1 MRLIFSL
8 TAAAASAL
16 ALAACQ
22 PADDA
27 APPADETPATEA
39 PATPPATGDAL
50 TAEGWNALRIGMT
63 VDEVTAAM
71 GPDSDPDAIGGPE
84 PEFCDQFRPERA
96 PEGLLVMIEE
106 GVLTRISVSEPSTLR
121 TDRGFG
127 VGSTA
132 AEIKAAYGD
141 GAAVEPHNY
150 VGLPAEY
157 ITVWTGGRPSEP
169 YVQDAAARGIRYETD
184 ENGVVTLIHV
194 GGPSIQ
200 YVEGCA

>member
-1 MRLIFSL
+1 MRLIVSL
-8 TAAAASAL
+8 TAAASAL

-22 PADDA
+22 PAEDA
-27 APPADETPATEA
+27 TPPADTPPATEA
-39 PATPPATGDAL
+39 PDAPPADANAL
-50 TAEGWNALRIGMT
+50 TAEGWGPLRIGMT
-63 VDEVTAAM
+63 LDQVTAAM
-71 GPDSDPDAIGGPE
+71 GPDSDPEAVGGAE

-106 GVLTRISVSEPSTLR
+106 GVLTRISIMAESDLR

-127 VGSTA
+127 LGSTG
-132 AEIKAAYGD
+132 AEVKAAYGD
-141 GAAVEPHNY
+141 AAIVEAHHY

-157 ITVWTGGRPSEP
+157 ITVWATGRDGAE
-169 YVQDAAARGIRYETD
+169 YVQDPAARGVRYETD

>member
-1 MRLIFSL
+1 MRLIVCL
-8 TAAAASAL
+8 TAAASAL

-22 PADDA
+22 PADNGR
-27 APPADETPATEA
+27 PPADAPPSTEA
-39 PATPPATGDAL
+39 PGTPAADAQAL
-50 TAEGWNALRIGMT
+50 TAEGWNGLRIGMT
-63 VDEVTAAM
+63 LDEVTAAM
-71 GPDSDPDAIGGPE
+71 GPDSDPEAVGGAE

-96 PEGLLVMIEE
+96 PEGLLVMIEQ
-106 GVLTRISVSEPSTLR
+106 GVLTRISIMDSSTLK

-127 VGSTA
+127 IGSTA

-141 GAAVEPHNY
+141 AAVVEPHHY

>member
-1 MRLIFSL
+1 MRFIVSL
-8 TAAAASAL
+8 TAAASAL
-16 ALAACQ
+16 VLAACQ

-27 APPADETPATEA
+27 TPPAEMPPTTEAPDAPPADAN
-39 PATPPATGDAL
+39 AL
-50 TAEGWNALRIGMT
+50 TAEGWGALRIGMT
-63 VDEVTAAM
+63 LDEVTAAM
-71 GPDSDPDAIGGPE
+71 GPDSDPEAVGGAE

-106 GVLTRISVSEPSTLR
+106 GVLTRISISDGSTLR

-127 VGSTA
+127 LGSTG
-132 AEIKAAYGD
+132 AEVKAAYGD
-141 GAAVEPHNY
+141 AAIVEAHHY

-157 ITVWTGGRPSEP
+157 ITVWATGRDGYE
-169 YVQDAAARGIRYETD
+169 YVQDPAARGIRYETD
-184 ENGVVTLIHV
+184 ESGVVTLIHV